1 MEVDMNRQLLEQLIA
16 FEQYGTL
23 AEVAEHLLI
32 TQPTVTRG
40 MRKLEEELEVVLFDR
55 KPNKIEL
62 TETGIL
68 AVQEAKKLLQA
79 EDDFV
84 QKIQQFSSKNSMLK
98 IAATEPGPRLF
109 LRGFSEEKIDI
120 FPDNISISTIEHRL
134 EQLEL
139 DAIIS
144 NQEIHSQTLESL
156 YLGREKLAFL
166 VDTLTIS
173 SDKKS
178 STFAEMDGVSFIL
191 LENIGIW
198 SDIIQK
204 KMPHSKFLYQRDREA
219 FHEILDHTN
228 FPHFGTNLSI
238 DVKTLANQRR
248 QLLPI
253 QDPEA
258 NLDFYIV
265 YRIEERD
272 KIISLAKKLQ
282 EQWPKFF

>member
-1 MEVDMNRQLLEQLIA
+1 MNRQLLEQLIA

-84 QKIQQFSSKNSMLK
+84 QKIQQFNSKNSMLK

-120 FPDNISISTIEHRL
+120 FPDNISISSIEHGL
-134 EQLEL
+134 EQLEF

-258 NLDFYIV
+258 NLDFYII
-265 YRIEERD
+265 YHIE
-272 KIISLAKKLQ
+272 AMKL
-282 EQWPKFF
+282 

>member
-1 MEVDMNRQLLEQLIA
+1 MNRQLLEQLIA

>member
-1 MEVDMNRQLLEQLIA
+1 MNRQLLEQLIS

-40 MRKLEEELEVVLFDR
+40 MRKLEEELEVILFDR

-62 TETGIL
+62 TETGLL

-84 QKIQQFSSKNSMLK
+84 QKIQQFNSKNSMLK

-109 LRGFSEEKIDI
+109 LQRFSEEIFDI
-120 FPDNISISTIEHRL
+120 SPDNISISSIEHGL
-134 EQLEL
+134 EQLEF

-156 YLGREKLAFL
+156 YLGRERLAFL

-238 DVKTLANQRR
+238 DLKTLATQRR

>member
-1 MEVDMNRQLLEQLIA
+1 MNRQLLEQLIA

-84 QKIQQFSSKNSMLK
+84 QKIQQFNSKNSMLK

-166 VDTLTIS
+166 VDTLTFS

-238 DVKTLANQRR
+238 DLKTLATQRR

-272 KIISLAKKLQ
+272 KVISLAKKLQ

>member
-1 MEVDMNRQLLEQLIA
+1 MNRQLLEQLIA

-23 AEVAEHLLI
+23 AEVAEQLLI

-62 TETGIL
+62 TETGLL

-84 QKIQQFSSKNSMLK
+84 QKIQQFNSKNSMLK

-238 DVKTLANQRR
+238 DLKTLATQRR
-248 QLLPI
+248 QLLPV

-272 KIISLAKKLQ
+272 KVISLAKKLQ
-282 EQWPKFF
+282 EQWPNFF

>member
-84 QKIQQFSSKNSMLK
+84 QKIQQFNSKNSMLK

-109 LRGFSEEKIDI
+109 LQRFSEEIFDI
-120 FPDNISISTIEHRL
+120 SPDNIYISTMEHGL
-134 EQLEL
+134 EQLEF

-144 NQEIHSQTLESL
+144 N
-156 YLGREKLAFL
+156 
-166 VDTLTIS
+166 
-173 SDKKS
+173 
-178 STFAEMDGVSFIL
+178 
-191 LENIGIW
+191 
-198 SDIIQK
+198 
-204 KMPHSKFLYQRDREA
+204 
-219 FHEILDHTN
+219 
-228 FPHFGTNLSI
+228 
-238 DVKTLANQRR
+238 
-248 QLLPI
+248 
-253 QDPEA
+253 
-258 NLDFYIV
+258 
-265 YRIEERD
+265 
-272 KIISLAKKLQ
+272 
-282 EQWPKFF
+282 

>member
-1 MEVDMNRQLLEQLIA
+1 MNRQLLEQLIA

-40 MRKLEEELEVVLFDR
+40 MRKLEEELEVILFDR

-62 TETGIL
+62 TETGLL

-84 QKIQQFSSKNSMLK
+84 QKIQQFSSKNSILK

-109 LRGFSEEKIDI
+109 LQRFSEEIFDI
-120 FPDNISISTIEHRL
+120 SPDNISISSIEHGL
-134 EQLEL
+134 EQLEF

-238 DVKTLANQRR
+238 DVKTLATQRR

-282 EQWPKFF
+282 EQWPNIF

>member
-1 MEVDMNRQLLEQLIA
+1 MNRQLLEQLIA

-62 TETGIL
+62 TETGLL

-84 QKIQQFSSKNSMLK
+84 QKIQQFNSKNSMLK

-109 LRGFSEEKIDI
+109 LKGFSEEIFDI
-120 FPDNISISTIEHRL
+120 SPDNISISSIEHGL
-134 EQLEL
+134 EQLEF

-238 DVKTLANQRR
+238 DVKTLATQRR

-253 QDPEA
+253 QDTEA

-282 EQWPKFF
+282 EQWPKLF

>member
-1 MEVDMNRQLLEQLIA
+1 MNRQLLEQLIA

-62 TETGIL
+62 TETGLL

-84 QKIQQFSSKNSMLK
+84 QKIQQFNSKNSMLK

-109 LRGFSEEKIDI
+109 LQRFSEEIFDI
-120 FPDNISISTIEHRL
+120 SPDNISISSIEHGL
-134 EQLEL
+134 EQLEF

-238 DVKTLANQRR
+238 DVKTLATQRR

>member
-1 MEVDMNRQLLEQLIA
+1 MNRQLLEQLIA

-62 TETGIL
+62 AKTGIL

-84 QKIQQFSSKNSMLK
+84 QKIQQFNSKNSMLK

-109 LRGFSEEKIDI
+109 LQGFSEEIFDI
-120 FPDNISISTIEHRL
+120 SPDNISISTIEHRL
-134 EQLEL
+134 EQLEF
-139 DAIIS
+139 DAVIS

-166 VDTLTIS
+166 VDTHTIS

-238 DVKTLANQRR
+238 DVKTLATQRR

>member
-1 MEVDMNRQLLEQLIA
+1 MNRQLLEQLIA

-62 TETGIL
+62 TETGLL

-84 QKIQQFSSKNSMLK
+84 QKIQQFSSKNSILK

-109 LRGFSEEKIDI
+109 LQRFSEEIFDI
-120 FPDNISISTIEHRL
+120 SPDNISISSIEHGL
-134 EQLEL
+134 EQLEF

-238 DVKTLANQRR
+238 DVKTLATQRR

-282 EQWPKFF
+282 EQWPNIF

>member
-1 MEVDMNRQLLEQLIA
+1 MNRQLLEQLIA

-62 TETGIL
+62 TETGLL

-84 QKIQQFSSKNSMLK
+84 QKIQQFNSKNSMLK

-109 LRGFSEEKIDI
+109 LQGFSEEKFDV
-120 FPDNISISTIEHRL
+120 FPDNIPISAIEHGL
-134 EQLEL
+134 EQLEF

-204 KMPHSKFLYQRDREA
+204 KMPHSKFLYQRDQEA

-238 DVKTLANQRR
+238 DVKTLATQRR

-282 EQWPKFF
+282 NQWPKFF

>member
-1 MEVDMNRQLLEQLIA
+1 MNRQLLEQLIA

-62 TETGIL
+62 TETGLL

-79 EDDFV
+79 EDDLV

-98 IAATEPGPRLF
+98 IASTEPGPRLF
-109 LRGFSEEKIDI
+109 LQRFSEEIFDI
-120 FPDNISISTIEHRL
+120 SPDNISSIEHGL
-134 EQLEL
+134 EQLEF

-238 DVKTLANQRR
+238 DVKTLATQHR

-253 QDPEA
+253 KDPEA

-282 EQWPKFF
+282 EQWPNIF

>member
-1 MEVDMNRQLLEQLIA
+1 MNRQLLEQLIA

-84 QKIQQFSSKNSMLK
+84 QKIQQFNTKNSMLK

-238 DVKTLANQRR
+238 DLKTLATQRR

-272 KIISLAKKLQ
+272 KVISLAKKLQ

>member
-1 MEVDMNRQLLEQLIA
+1 MNRQLLEQLIA
-16 FEQYGTL
+16 LEQYGTL

-178 STFAEMDGVSFIL
+178 STFADMDGMSFIL

-238 DVKTLANQRR
+238 DVKTLATQRR

-253 QDPEA
+253 KDPEA

-272 KIISLAKKLQ
+272 KIISLAKKLKN
-282 EQWPKFF
+282 QWPKFF

>member
-40 MRKLEEELEVVLFDR
+40 MRKLEEELEVVLFNR

-84 QKIQQFSSKNSMLK
+84 QKIQQFNSKNSMLK
-98 IAATEPGPRLF
+98 IASTEPGPRLF
-109 LRGFSEEKIDI
+109 LQGFSEEIFDI
-120 FPDNISISTIEHRL
+120 SPDNISISSIEHGL
-134 EQLEL
+134 EQLEF

-166 VDTLTIS
+166 VDILTIS

-204 KMPHSKFLYQRDREA
+204 KMPHSKFLYQRNREA

-238 DVKTLANQRR
+238 DLKTLATQRR

>member
-1 MEVDMNRQLLEQLIA
+1 MNRQLLEQLIA

-62 TETGIL
+62 TETGLL

-79 EDDFV
+79 EDNFV
-84 QKIQQFSSKNSMLK
+84 QKIQQFNSKNSMLK

-109 LRGFSEEKIDI
+109 LQRFSEEIFDI
-120 FPDNISISTIEHRL
+120 SPDNISISSIEHGL
-134 EQLEL
+134 EQLEF

-166 VDTLTIS
+166 VDTHTIS

-238 DVKTLANQRR
+238 DVKTLATQRR

>member
-1 MEVDMNRQLLEQLIA
+1 MNRQLLEQLIA

-84 QKIQQFSSKNSMLK
+84 QKIQQFNSKNSMLK

-238 DVKTLANQRR
+238 DLKTLATQRR

-272 KIISLAKKLQ
+272 KVISLAKKLQ

>member
-1 MEVDMNRQLLEQLIA
+1 MNRQLLEQLIA

-62 TETGIL
+62 TKTGIL

-84 QKIQQFSSKNSMLK
+84 QKIQQFNSKNSMLK
-98 IAATEPGPRLF
+98 IATTEHGPRLF
-109 LRGFSEEKIDI
+109 LQGFSEEIFDI
-120 FPDNISISTIEHRL
+120 SPDNISISTIEHRL
-134 EQLEL
+134 EQLEF
-139 DAIIS
+139 DAVIS

-238 DVKTLANQRR
+238 DVKTLATQHR

-253 QDPEA
+253 KDPEA

-282 EQWPKFF
+282 EQWPNIF

>member
-1 MEVDMNRQLLEQLIA
+1 MNQQLLEQLIA

-32 TQPTVTRG
+32 TQPTVTQG

-109 LRGFSEEKIDI
+109 LQRFSEEIFDI
-120 FPDNISISTIEHRL
+120 APNNISISSIEHGL
-134 EQLEL
+134 EQLEF

-238 DVKTLANQRR
+238 DVKTLATQRR

-253 QDPEA
+253 KDPEA

-272 KIISLAKKLQ
+272 KIISLAKKLKN
-282 EQWPKFF
+282 QWPKFF